1 MAKLFLRG
9 VDSLNS
15 RFPNFQCLMDI
26 SGQPWNYTN
35 IGSYGL
41 HFYLSVSNI
50 GLGLKKNLQV
60 LIPISRD
67 MYFII

>member
-1 MAKLFLRG
+1 MSRSAWQNFFAA
-9 VDSLNS
+9 VDSFNS

-26 SGQPWNYTN
+26 SGQPWNYIN

-50 GLGLKKNLQV
+50 GLGLKKK
-60 LIPISRD
+60 
-67 MYFII
+67 

>member
-1 MAKLFLRG
+1 MSGSAWQNFFAG

-50 GLGLKKNLQV
+50 GLGLKKK
-60 LIPISRD
+60 
-67 MYFII
+67 